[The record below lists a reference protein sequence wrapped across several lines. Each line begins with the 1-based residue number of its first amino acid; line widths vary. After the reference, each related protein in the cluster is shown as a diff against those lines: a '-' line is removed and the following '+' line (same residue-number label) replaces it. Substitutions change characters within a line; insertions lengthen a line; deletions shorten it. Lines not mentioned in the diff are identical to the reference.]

1 MIFYAIVSSAGF
13 ARSRLSGKWL
23 SANFFFSKSRGRCN
37 LPKNSV
43 KGCTTL
49 WRKSSWR
56 KSGVNQVRRDNV
68 CSRGRSV
75 GRRHQRKRCF
85 RCGLANH
92 TPDKCKYK
100 DFECFNCH
108 LTGHS
113 LSVAMQNHHQKRWR
127 ANKMYITLNRIQ
139 KPNCRRTC
147 EMNFSGPFHIFTAG
161 HCRTDCMRWTMA
173 AVRIYARYF
182 PVIFLALFTSASILV
197 DFSRLYKVFH
207 LEEATLRVHQGSFS
221 RLKRKLFFI
230 AAGVLMGSAWISLF
244 FSPR

>member
-1 MIFYAIVSSAGF
+1 M
-13 ARSRLSGKWL
+13 
-23 SANFFFSKSRGRCN
+23 
-37 LPKNSV
+37 
-43 KGCTTL
+43 
-49 WRKSSWR
+49 
-56 KSGVNQVRRDNV
+56 

-139 KPNCRRTC
+139 KLDCRRTC
-147 EMNFSGPFHIFTAG
+147 EMNFSGPFHIFVSLHFTQDGMTTILFVLSSLGA
-161 HCRTDCMRWTMA
+161 TSNQP
-173 AVRIYARYF
+173 Y
-182 PVIFLALFTSASILV
+182 PVLGRLV
-197 DFSRLYKVFH
+197 G
-207 LEEATLRVHQGSFS
+207 RVAH
-221 RLKRKLFFI
+221 R
-230 AAGVLMGSAWISLF
+230 
-244 FSPR
+244 SPRHCTDEGNGSHLLMVAEH

>member
-1 MIFYAIVSSAGF
+1 MALLL
-13 ARSRLSGKWL
+13 RRLTLDCPPIAEHDSLL
-23 SANFFFSKSRGRCN
+23 SF
-37 LPKNSV
+37 LPVLLTNN
-43 KGCTTL
+43 G
-49 WRKSSWR
+49 
-56 KSGVNQVRRDNV
+56 
-68 CSRGRSV
+68 
-75 GRRHQRKRCF
+75 RHQRKRCF

-127 ANKMYITLNRIQ
+127 ADKMNITLNRIQ
-139 KPNCRRTC
+139 KLDCRRTC

-173 AVRIYARYF
+173 AVCIYARYF

-197 DFSRLYKVFH
+197 DFSRLYKFFH

-221 RLKRKLFFI
+221 RLKRKLFLLRLVCLW
-230 AAGVLMGSAWISLF
+230 AQHEYLC
-244 FSPR
+244 FSIPVKLT